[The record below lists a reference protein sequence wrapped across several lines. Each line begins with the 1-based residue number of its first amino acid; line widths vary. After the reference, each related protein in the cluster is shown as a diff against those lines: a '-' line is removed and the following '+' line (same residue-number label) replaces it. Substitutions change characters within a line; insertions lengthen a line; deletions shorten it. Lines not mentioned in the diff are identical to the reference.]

1 MLASKGFGP
10 KTEVW
15 ALADFPRM
23 LHPCSVEV
31 ASSAWAL
38 TQRPKAPKP
47 QRTQPLPE
55 EGPAPVPEAGSG
67 TREVSEAVNARI
79 LSRILAFS
87 GLPVAL
93 ALGLFPLFYYLKA
106 RVLRAFLWH

>member
-1 MLASKGFGP
+1 M
-10 KTEVW
+10 
-15 ALADFPRM
+15 
-23 LHPCSVEV
+23 
-31 ASSAWAL
+31 
-38 TQRPKAPKP
+38 
-47 QRTQPLPE
+47 
-55 EGPAPVPEAGSG
+55 PEAGSG

-106 RVLRAFLWH
+106 RVLHVSVWYWLEDACCGWSAHLSLRHAQRILLSNFVLRRWCRKWTCQWA

>member
-1 MLASKGFGP
+1 M
-10 KTEVW
+10 
-15 ALADFPRM
+15 
-23 LHPCSVEV
+23 
-31 ASSAWAL
+31 
-38 TQRPKAPKP
+38 
-47 QRTQPLPE
+47 
-55 EGPAPVPEAGSG
+55 PVPEAGDA

-106 RVLRAFLWH
+106 RVLPCSAFLYGICCGGCLLLLAISFAQASEH

>member
-1 MLASKGFGP
+1 MCICCQASGS
-10 KTEVW
+10 
-15 ALADFPRM
+15 L
-23 LHPCSVEV
+23 S
-31 ASSAWAL
+31 ASL
-38 TQRPKAPKP
+38 QRPKAPKP
-47 QRTQPLPE
+47 QRSQPALE
-55 EGPAPVPEAGSG
+55 ERPAPVPEAGDG

-106 RVLRAFLWH
+106 RGLRVSVWH